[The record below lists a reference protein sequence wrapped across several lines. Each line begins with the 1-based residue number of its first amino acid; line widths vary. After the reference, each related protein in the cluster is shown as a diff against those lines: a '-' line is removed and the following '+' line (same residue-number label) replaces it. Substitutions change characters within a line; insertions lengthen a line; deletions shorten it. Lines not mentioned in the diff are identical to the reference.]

1 MTWPLVLCRSK
12 DYNALLY
19 AFKQLFDKVDA
30 TKPAASRNTSAE
42 IFVVCRGYKAPGKID
57 PRLLDPKH
65 LFKVGDEALSTAHG
79 SCMDQYSLHGV
90 CCLPWW
96 INVSRELRWPHINS
110 LHELHLSTCGSSQT
124 FAIF

>member
-1 MTWPLVLCRSK
+1 MTWSTASCRSK

-42 IFVVCRGYKAPGKID
+42 IFVVCQGYKAPGKID

-65 LFKVGDEALSTAHG
+65 LFKVGDKASECSRKIARPVQLA
-79 SCMDQYSLHGV
+79 CLFLLDQCLTGTKVLWWRLHITSSLV
-90 CCLPWW
+90 
-96 INVSRELRWPHINS
+96 NM
-110 LHELHLSTCGSSQT
+110 
-124 FAIF
+124 